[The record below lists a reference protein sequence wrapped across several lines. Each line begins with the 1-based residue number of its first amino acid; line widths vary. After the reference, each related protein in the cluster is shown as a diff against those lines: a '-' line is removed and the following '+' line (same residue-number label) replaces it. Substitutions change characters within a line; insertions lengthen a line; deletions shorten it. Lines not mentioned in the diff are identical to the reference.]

1 MNPGA
6 IGNITRIPELN
17 RRILF
22 TFAMLAVYRLG
33 CAVPTPGIDPTE
45 IRHYFDQS
53 GDGGGV
59 FGLMN
64 LFTGGAFEQLSVFSL
79 GIMPYVSSS
88 IILQLLAV
96 VIPKLDELRKEGE
109 EGRRVITRYT
119 RYGTV
124 VLAVVQ
130 GFLMA
135 TALENGALGAN
146 TVMNPGWM
154 FRITTIMTLAAG
166 TSFIMWLGEQINERG
181 IGNGISLIIFAGIV
195 TRIPSALSR
204 VWDMMRTDQISP
216 LTFLLLVGFMVG
228 VVGVIV
234 YFERSQRRIPIQ
246 YARRVVGRRQLA
258 GGMTYFPLRLNTSGV
273 IPPIFASSL
282 LVLPLQFAQ
291 WSGYESIADFFN
303 DYLGWHTLGHNVL
316 YVALILFFAY
326 FYTGVMLDPDDVA
339 ENVRKNGGYIPGIR
353 PGKRT
358 AEYIQ
363 RVLNRITLIGAV
375 YLAAVCV
382 LPNLLQSE
390 FAVPFVF
397 GGTALLI
404 VVGVAMDTVGQVE
417 AHLVAHNYDS
427 FVQGARL
434 RGRGGR

>member
-1 MNPGA
+1 MSTGA
-6 IGNITRIPELN
+6 ISNITRIPELN

-22 TFAMLAVYRLG
+22 TFAMLAVYRIG

-45 IRHYFDQS
+45 IRHYFEQS
-53 GDGGGV
+53 GDGGGFFNV
-59 FGLMN
+59 LN

-96 VIPKLDELRKEGE
+96 VIPKLEELRKEGE

-124 VLAVVQ
+124 ALAVIQ

-135 TALENGALGAN
+135 SALENGALGTH
-146 TVMNPGWM
+146 TVLSPGWG
-154 FRITTIMTLAAG
+154 FRFTTVVSLAAG

-195 TRIPSALSR
+195 ARIPAAISR
-204 VWDMMRTDQISP
+204 VWDMFRTDQLPP
-216 LTFLLLVGFMVG
+216 LALLLLVGFMV
-228 VVGVIV
+228 VVIAVIV

-282 LVLPLQFAQ
+282 LVLPLQISQ
-291 WSGYESIADFFN
+291 WSGKESIADFVN
-303 DYLGWHTLGHNVL
+303 DYFGWTSWGHNLL
-316 YVALILFFAY
+316 YVALIIFFAY

-375 YLAAVCV
+375 YLAAVCL
-382 LPNLLQSE
+382 LPNLLQVQ
-390 FAVPFVF
+390 FQVPFVF

-417 AHLVAHNYDS
+417 AHLVAHNYDT

>member
-1 MNPGA
+1 VNPGSV
-6 IGNITRIPELN
+6 GNITRIPELN

-22 TFAMLAVYRLG
+22 TFGMLAVYRIG
-33 CAVPTPGIDPTE
+33 CAVPTPGIDPNE
-45 IRHYFDQS
+45 IRRYFEQTDM
-53 GDGGGV
+53 GV
-59 FGLMN
+59 FGLLN
-64 LFTGGAFEQLSVFSL
+64 LFTGGAFEQLSIFSL
-79 GIMPYVSSS
+79 GIMPYVSAS
-88 IILQLLAV
+88 IILQLLSV
-96 VIPKLDELRKEGE
+96 VIPKLEELKKEGE
-109 EGRRVITRYT
+109 EGRRVITRWT

-124 VLAVVQ
+124 VLAVIQ
-130 GFLMA
+130 GMLMA
-135 TALENGALGAN
+135 TALEGGALGAN
-146 TVMNPGWM
+146 TVMDPGWA
-154 FRITTIMTLAAG
+154 FRVSTVFTLTAG
-166 TSFIMWLGEQINERG
+166 TAFIMWLGEQINERG
-181 IGNGISLIIFAGIV
+181 IGNGISLVIFAGIV
-195 TRIPSALSR
+195 TSIPSALGN
-204 VWDMMRTDQISP
+204 VWDMVRTDQLSP
-216 LTFLLLVGFMVG
+216 LAVILLFAFMIA

-234 YFERSQRRIPIQ
+234 YFERAQRRIPIQ

-282 LVLPLQFAQ
+282 LVLPMQIAQ
-291 WSGYESIADFFN
+291 WSGQEAIADFTN
-303 DYLGWHTLGHNVL
+303 DYLGWSTWGYNLV
-316 YVALILFFAY
+316 YVALIVFFAY
-326 FYTGVMLDPDDVA
+326 FYTGVMLNPDDVA
-339 ENVRKNGGYIPGIR
+339 ENVKKNGGYIPGIR

-363 RVLNRITLIGAV
+363 RVMNRITLIGAI

-382 LPNLLQSE
+382 LPNLLQAQ

-417 AHLVAHNYDS
+417 AHLVAHNYDT

>member
-1 MNPGA
+1 MNPGSV
-6 IGNITRIPELN
+6 GNITRIPELN

-22 TFAMLAVYRLG
+22 TFGMLAVYRIG
-33 CAVPTPGIDPTE
+33 CAVPTPGIDPVE
-45 IRHYFDQS
+45 IRRYFEQS
-53 GDGGGV
+53 GGGGV
-59 FGLMN
+59 FGLLN
-64 LFTGGAFEQLSVFSL
+64 LFTGGAFEQLSIFSL

-88 IILQLLAV
+88 IILQLLSV

-109 EGRRVITRYT
+109 EGRRVITRWT

-124 VLAVVQ
+124 VLAVIQ
-130 GFLMA
+130 GMLMA

-146 TVMNPGWM
+146 TVLDPGWA
-154 FRITTIMTLAAG
+154 FRFSTIITLTAG

-181 IGNGISLIIFAGIV
+181 IGNGISLVIFAGIV
-195 TRIPSALSR
+195 TSIPGALAR
-204 VWDMMRTDQISP
+204 VWDMVRTDQLSP
-216 LTFLLLVGFMVG
+216 IAVILLIAFMVG

-234 YFERSQRRIPIQ
+234 YFERAQRRIPIQ

-258 GGMTYFPLRLNTSGV
+258 GGMSYFPLRLNTSGV

-282 LVLPLQFAQ
+282 LVLPLQIAQ
-291 WSGYESIADFFN
+291 WSGLESLADFTN
-303 DYLGWHTLGHNVL
+303 DWLGWSTWGYNLV
-316 YVALILFFAY
+316 YVALIVFFAY
-326 FYTGVMLDPDDVA
+326 FYTGVMLNPDDVA
-339 ENVRKNGGYIPGIR
+339 DNVRKNGGFIPGIR

-363 RVLNRITLIGAV
+363 KVMNRITLVGAL

-382 LPNLLQSE
+382 LPNMLQSE
-390 FAVPFVF
+390 FAVPFIF

-427 FVQGARL
+427 FVQGARM

>member
-1 MNPGA
+1 VNPGSV
-6 IGNITRIPELN
+6 GNITRIPELN

-22 TFAMLAVYRLG
+22 TFGMLAVYRIG
-33 CAVPTPGIDPTE
+33 CAVPTPGIDPNE
-45 IRHYFDQS
+45 IRRYFEQTE
-53 GDGGGV
+53 GGGV
-59 FGLMN
+59 FGLLN
-64 LFTGGAFEQLSVFSL
+64 LFTGGAFEQLSIFSL
-79 GIMPYVSSS
+79 GIMPYVSAS
-88 IILQLLAV
+88 IILQLLSV

-109 EGRRVITRYT
+109 EGRRVITRWT

-124 VLAVVQ
+124 ILAVVQ
-130 GFLMA
+130 GMLMA

-146 TVMNPGWM
+146 TVMDPGWA
-154 FRITTIMTLAAG
+154 FRISTVVTLTAG

-181 IGNGISLIIFAGIV
+181 IGNGISLVIFAGIV
-195 TRIPSALSR
+195 TSIPSALGN
-204 VWDMMRTDQISP
+204 VWDMVRTDQLTP
-216 LTFLLLVGFMVG
+216 LQVILLLAFMIG
-228 VVGVIV
+228 VVAVIV
-234 YFERSQRRIPIQ
+234 YFERAQRRIPIQ

-282 LVLPLQFAQ
+282 LILPLQISQ
-291 WSGYESIADFFN
+291 WSGQEAIADFTN
-303 DYLGWHTLGHNVL
+303 DFLGFGTWGYNLV
-316 YVALILFFAY
+316 YVALIIFFAY
-326 FYTGVMLDPDDVA
+326 FYTGVMLNPDDVA
-339 ENVRKNGGYIPGIR
+339 ENVKKNGGYIPGIR

-363 RVLNRITLIGAV
+363 RVINRITLIGAL

-382 LPNLLQSE
+382 LPNILQSE

-417 AHLVAHNYDS
+417 AHLVAHNYDT

>member
-1 MNPGA
+1 MNPGSV
-6 IGNITRIPELN
+6 GNITRIPELN

-22 TFAMLAVYRLG
+22 TFGMLAVYRIG
-33 CAVPTPGIDPTE
+33 CAVPTPGIDPIE
-45 IRHYFDQS
+45 IRRYFEQS
-53 GDGGGV
+53 GDGGM
-59 FGLMN
+59 FGLLN
-64 LFTGGAFEQLSVFSL
+64 LFTGGAFEQLSIFSL
-79 GIMPYVSSS
+79 GIMPYVSAS
-88 IILQLLAV
+88 IILQLLTV
-96 VIPKLDELRKEGE
+96 VIPKLEELKKEGD
-109 EGRRVITRYT
+109 EGRRVITRWT

-124 VLAVVQ
+124 VLAFIQ
-130 GFLMA
+130 GMLMA

-146 TVMNPGWM
+146 TVLDPGWG
-154 FRITTIMTLAAG
+154 FRLSTVITLTAG

-195 TRIPSALSR
+195 TRIPSALAR
-204 VWDMMRTDQISP
+204 VWDMVRTDQLSP
-216 LTFLLLVGFMVG
+216 IAVILLLVFMVG

-234 YFERSQRRIPIQ
+234 YFERAQRRIPIQ

-282 LVLPLQFAQ
+282 LVLPLQVAQ
-291 WSGYESIADFFN
+291 WSGMESLADFTN
-303 DYLGWHTLGHNVL
+303 DWLGWSTWGYNLVYVVL
-316 YVALILFFAY
+316 IVFFAY
-326 FYTGVMLDPDDVA
+326 FYTGVMLNPDDVA
-339 ENVRKNGGYIPGIR
+339 DNVRKNGGYIPGIR

-363 RVLNRITLIGAV
+363 KVMNRITLVGAA
-375 YLAAVCV
+375 YLAAICV
-382 LPNLLQSE
+382 LPNTLQSQ

-417 AHLVAHNYDS
+417 AHLVAHNYDT
-427 FVQGARL
+427 FVQGARM

>member
-1 MNPGA
+1 MTTGA
-6 IGNITRIPELN
+6 VGNIARIPELN

-22 TFAMLAVYRLG
+22 TFGMLAVYRIG
-33 CAVPTPGIDPTE
+33 CAVPTPGIDPVE
-45 IRHYFDQS
+45 IRRYFEQS
-53 GDGGGV
+53 SDGGM
-59 FGLMN
+59 FGLLN
-64 LFTGGAFEQLSVFSL
+64 LFTGGAFEQLSIFSL
-79 GIMPYVSSS
+79 GIMPYVSAS
-88 IILQLLAV
+88 IILQLLTV
-96 VIPKLDELRKEGE
+96 VIPKLEELKKEGD
-109 EGRRVITRYT
+109 EGRRVITRWT

-124 VLAVVQ
+124 ILAVVQ
-130 GFLMA
+130 GMLMA
-135 TALENGALGAN
+135 TALEGGALGAN
-146 TVMNPGWM
+146 TVLEPGWA
-154 FRITTIMTLAAG
+154 FRFSTILTLTAG

-181 IGNGISLIIFAGIV
+181 IGNGISLVIFAGIV
-195 TRIPSALSR
+195 TSIPSALAR
-204 VWDMMRTDQISP
+204 VWDMVRTDQLAPISVI
-216 LTFLLLVGFMVG
+216 LLFAFMVA

-234 YFERSQRRIPIQ
+234 YFERAQRRIPIQ

-282 LVLPLQFAQ
+282 LVLPIQIAQ
-291 WSGYESIADFFN
+291 WTGMESIGDFVN
-303 DYLGWHTLGHNVL
+303 DYFGFSTWGHNL
-316 YVALILFFAY
+316 TYVALIIFFAY
-326 FYTGVMLDPDDVA
+326 FYTGVMLNPDDVA
-339 ENVRKNGGYIPGIR
+339 ENVKKNGGYIPGIR

-363 RVLNRITLIGAV
+363 RVMNRITAVGAL
-375 YLAAVCV
+375 YLAAICV
-382 LPNLLQSE
+382 LPNMLQSQ
-390 FAVPFVF
+390 FAVPFIF

>member
-1 MNPGA
+1 MTTSA
-6 IGNITRIPELN
+6 VGNIARIPELN

-22 TFAMLAVYRLG
+22 TFGMLAVYRIG
-33 CAVPTPGIDPTE
+33 CAVPTPGIDPVE
-45 IRHYFDQS
+45 IRRYFEQS
-53 GDGGGV
+53 SDGGM
-59 FGLMN
+59 FGLLN
-64 LFTGGAFEQLSVFSL
+64 LFTGGAFEQLSIFSL
-79 GIMPYVSSS
+79 GIMPYVSAS
-88 IILQLLAV
+88 IILQLLTV
-96 VIPKLDELRKEGE
+96 VIPKLEELKKEGE
-109 EGRRVITRYT
+109 EGRRVITRWT

-124 VLAVVQ
+124 ILAVVQ
-130 GFLMA
+130 GMLMA
-135 TALENGALGAN
+135 TALEGGALGAN
-146 TVMNPGWM
+146 TVLEPGWA
-154 FRITTIMTLAAG
+154 FRFSTILTLTAG

-181 IGNGISLIIFAGIV
+181 IGNGISLVIFAGIV
-195 TRIPSALSR
+195 TSIPSALAR
-204 VWDMMRTDQISP
+204 VWDMVRTDQLAPISVI
-216 LTFLLLVGFMVG
+216 LLFAFMVA

-234 YFERSQRRIPIQ
+234 YFERAQRRIPIQ

-282 LVLPLQFAQ
+282 LVLPIQIAQ
-291 WSGYESIADFFN
+291 WTGMEAIGDFVN
-303 DYLGWHTLGHNVL
+303 DYFGWSTWGHNL
-316 YVALILFFAY
+316 TYVALIIFFAY
-326 FYTGVMLDPDDVA
+326 FYTGVMLNPDDVA
-339 ENVRKNGGYIPGIR
+339 ENVKKNGGYIPGIR

-363 RVLNRITLIGAV
+363 RVMNRVTAVGAL
-375 YLAAVCV
+375 YLAAICV
-382 LPNLLQSE
+382 LPNLLQSQ
-390 FAVPFVF
+390 FAVPFIF

>member
-1 MNPGA
+1 VNPGSV
-6 IGNITRIPELN
+6 GNITRIPELN

-22 TFAMLAVYRLG
+22 TFGMLAVYRIG
-33 CAVPTPGIDPTE
+33 CAVPTPGIDPVE
-45 IRHYFDQS
+45 IRRYFEQS
-53 GDGGGV
+53 GGGGV
-59 FGLMN
+59 FGLLN
-64 LFTGGAFEQLSVFSL
+64 LFTGGAFEQLSIFSL

-88 IILQLLAV
+88 IILQLLSV

-109 EGRRVITRYT
+109 EGRRVITRWT

-124 VLAVVQ
+124 VLAVIQ
-130 GFLMA
+130 GMLMA

-146 TVMNPGWM
+146 TVLDPGWA
-154 FRITTIMTLAAG
+154 FRFSTIITLTAG

-181 IGNGISLIIFAGIV
+181 IGNGISLVIFAGIV
-195 TRIPSALSR
+195 TSIPGALAR
-204 VWDMMRTDQISP
+204 VWDMVRTDQLSP
-216 LTFLLLVGFMVG
+216 IAVILLIAFMVG

-234 YFERSQRRIPIQ
+234 YFERAQRRIPIQ

-258 GGMTYFPLRLNTSGV
+258 GGMSYFPLRLNTSGV

-282 LVLPLQFAQ
+282 LVLPLQIAQ
-291 WSGYESIADFFN
+291 WSGLESLADFTN
-303 DYLGWHTLGHNVL
+303 DWLGWSTWGYNLV
-316 YVALILFFAY
+316 YVALIVFFAY
-326 FYTGVMLDPDDVA
+326 FYTGVMLNPDDVA
-339 ENVRKNGGYIPGIR
+339 DNVRKNGGFIPGIR

-363 RVLNRITLIGAV
+363 KVMNRITLVGAL

-382 LPNLLQSE
+382 LPNMLQSE
-390 FAVPFVF
+390 FAVPFIF

-427 FVQGARL
+427 FVQGARM

>member
-1 MNPGA
+1 MSSGA

-22 TFAMLAVYRLG
+22 TFAMLAVYRIG
-33 CAVPTPGIDPTE
+33 CAVPTPGIDPSE
-45 IRHYFDQS
+45 IRHYFEQS
-53 GDGGGV
+53 QDGGGFFNV
-59 FGLMN
+59 LN

-109 EGRRVITRYT
+109 EGRRIITRYT

-124 VLAVVQ
+124 ALAVIQ
-130 GFLMA
+130 GMLMA
-135 TALENGALGAN
+135 TALENGALGSN
-146 TVMNPGWM
+146 TVLSPGWG
-154 FRITTIMTLAAG
+154 FRVTTVVSLAAG

-195 TRIPSALSR
+195 ARIPSALSR
-204 VWDMMRTDQISP
+204 VWDMIRTDQLPP
-216 LTFLLLVGFMVG
+216 LALLLLAGFMVL

-258 GGMTYFPLRLNTSGV
+258 DGMTYFPLRLNTSGV

-282 LVLPLQFAQ
+282 LVLPLQISQ
-291 WSGYESIADFFN
+291 WSGKESIADFVN
-303 DYLGWHTLGHNVL
+303 DYLGWGSWGHNLL
-316 YVALILFFAY
+316 YVALIIFFAY

-363 RVLNRITLIGAV
+363 RVLNRITLIGGI
-375 YLAAVCV
+375 YLAAVCL
-382 LPNLLQSE
+382 LPNLLQKE
-390 FAVPFVF
+390 FSVPFVF

-417 AHLVAHNYDS
+417 AHLVAHNYDT

>member
-6 IGNITRIPELN
+6 VGNITRIPELN
-17 RRILF
+17 KRILF
-22 TFAMLAVYRLG
+22 TFGMLAVYRIG
-33 CAVPTPGIDPTE
+33 CAVPTPGIDPVE
-45 IRHYFDQS
+45 IRRYFEQS
-53 GDGGGV
+53 GDGGI
-59 FGLMN
+59 FGMLN
-64 LFTGGAFEQLSVFSL
+64 LFTGGAFEQLSIFSL
-79 GIMPYVSSS
+79 GIMPYVSAS
-88 IILQLLAV
+88 IILQLLTV
-96 VIPKLDELRKEGE
+96 VIPKLEELKKEGE
-109 EGRRVITRYT
+109 EGRRVITRWT
-119 RYGTV
+119 RYGTI
-124 VLAVVQ
+124 VLAVIQ
-130 GFLMA
+130 GLLMA

-146 TVMNPGWM
+146 TVLDPGWF
-154 FRITTIMTLAAG
+154 FRISTVVTLAAG

-181 IGNGISLIIFAGIV
+181 IGNGISLVIFAGIV
-195 TRIPSALSR
+195 TSIPGAISR
-204 VWDMMRTDQISP
+204 VWDMVRTDQLSP
-216 LTFLLLVGFMVG
+216 IAVILLTAFMIG

-234 YFERSQRRIPIQ
+234 YFERAQRRIPIQ

-282 LVLPLQFAQ
+282 LVLPLQISQ
-291 WSGYESIADFFN
+291 WSGMESLADFTN
-303 DYLGWHTLGHNVL
+303 DWLGFGTWGYNAIYITLIV
-316 YVALILFFAY
+316 FFAY
-326 FYTGVMLDPDDVA
+326 FYTGVMLNPDDVA
-339 ENVRKNGGYIPGIR
+339 ENVKKNGGYIPGIR

-363 RVLNRITLIGAV
+363 KVMNRITLIGAG

-427 FVQGARL
+427 FVQGARM

>member
-1 MNPGA
+1 VNPGSV
-6 IGNITRIPELN
+6 GNITRIPELN

-22 TFAMLAVYRLG
+22 TFGMLAVYRIG
-33 CAVPTPGIDPTE
+33 CAVPTPGIDPVE
-45 IRHYFDQS
+45 IRRYFEQS
-53 GDGGGV
+53 GDGGV
-59 FGLMN
+59 FGLLN
-64 LFTGGAFEQLSVFSL
+64 LFTGGAFEQLSIFSL
-79 GIMPYVSSS
+79 GIMPYVSAS
-88 IILQLLAV
+88 IILQLLTV
-96 VIPKLDELRKEGE
+96 VIPKLEELKKEGE
-109 EGRRVITRYT
+109 EGRRVITRWT

-124 VLAVVQ
+124 VLAFIQ
-130 GFLMA
+130 GMLMA

-146 TVMNPGWM
+146 TVLDPGWA
-154 FRITTIMTLAAG
+154 FRFSTIITLTAG

-181 IGNGISLIIFAGIV
+181 IGNGISLVIFAGIV
-195 TRIPSALSR
+195 TSIPSALAR
-204 VWDMMRTDQISP
+204 VWDMVRTDQLSP
-216 LTFLLLVGFMVG
+216 IAVILLFVFMVG

-234 YFERSQRRIPIQ
+234 YCERAQRRIPIQ
-246 YARRVVGRRQLA
+246 YARRVVGKRQLA

-282 LVLPLQFAQ
+282 LVLPLQIAQ
-291 WSGYESIADFFN
+291 WSGMESLADLTN
-303 DYLGWHTLGHNVL
+303 DWLGWSTWGYNLV
-316 YVALILFFAY
+316 YVALIVFFAY
-326 FYTGVMLDPDDVA
+326 FYTGVMLNPDDVA

-363 RVLNRITLIGAV
+363 KVMNRITLVGAA
-375 YLAAVCV
+375 YLAAICV

-390 FAVPFVF
+390 FAVPFIF

-427 FVQGARL
+427 FVQGARM

>member
-6 IGNITRIPELN
+6 VGNITRIPELN

-22 TFAMLAVYRLG
+22 TFGMLAVYRIG
-33 CAVPTPGIDPTE
+33 CAVPTPGIDPNE
-45 IRHYFDQS
+45 IRRYFEQS
-53 GDGGGV
+53 DAGGI
-59 FGLMN
+59 FGLLN
-64 LFTGGAFEQLSVFSL
+64 LFTGGAFSQLSIFAL

-88 IILQLLAV
+88 IILQLLSV

-109 EGRRVITRYT
+109 EGRRVITRWT

-124 VLAVVQ
+124 ALAIIQ
-130 GFLMA
+130 GLLMA
-135 TALENGALGAN
+135 TALEGGALGAN
-146 TVMNPGWM
+146 TVMSPGWA
-154 FRITTIMTLAAG
+154 FRITTVVTLAAG

-181 IGNGISLIIFAGIV
+181 IGNGISLVIFAGIV
-195 TRIPSALSR
+195 TNIPSALSH
-204 VWDMMRTDQISP
+204 VWDMVRTDQLSP
-216 LTFLLLVGFMVG
+216 LTVILLFAFMVL

-234 YFERSQRRIPIQ
+234 YFERAQRRIPIQ

-282 LVLPLQFAQ
+282 LILPIQLSQ
-291 WSGYESIADFFN
+291 WSGQEALADFTN
-303 DYLGWHTLGHNVL
+303 DYLHWGSLAYNVV
-316 YVALILFFAY
+316 YIGLIVFFAY
-326 FYTGVMLDPDDVA
+326 FYTGVMLNPDDVA

-363 RVLNRITLIGAV
+363 RVMNRITLIGAL

-382 LPNLLQSE
+382 LPNVLQSQ

-417 AHLVAHNYDS
+417 AHLVAHNYDT